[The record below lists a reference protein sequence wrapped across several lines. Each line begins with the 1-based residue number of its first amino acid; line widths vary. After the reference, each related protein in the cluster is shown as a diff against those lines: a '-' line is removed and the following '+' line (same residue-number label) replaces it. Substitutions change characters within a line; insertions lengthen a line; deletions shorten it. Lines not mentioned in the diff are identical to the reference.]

1 MEKDSMI
8 QVLQEMESHPA
19 WRLYQDHLDKL
30 CRTREVEK
38 SRALRSNDSFKSMK
52 NQFEIDGIEL
62 AKRGLNIL
70 ITDLTKP
77 QVELP

>member
-1 MEKDSMI
+1 M
-8 QVLQEMESHPA
+8 
-19 WRLYQDHLDKL
+19 
-30 CRTREVEK
+30 EK

-52 NQFEIDGIEL
+52 NQFEIDGVEL
-62 AKRGLNIL
+62 AKKGLNVL